1 MSRITGDFA
10 AMLARVWHRM
20 TLQPDDADTLA
31 KMLAPMDEAGEA
43 VATEVQFDM
52 EPSDFDAA
60 VDELAPSEDR
70 S

>member
-10 AMLARVWHRM
+10 AMLARVWHRI
-20 TLQPDDADTLA
+20 TLPADEADTLA
-31 KMLAPMDEAGEA
+31 SMLAPMDDAGEA
-43 VATEVQFDM
+43 VAADIEFDM

-60 VDELAPSEDR
+60 MDELAASKDR